1 MMFTIN
7 LLPCVCVSS
16 HVYVLSSSLA
26 RTNPVVDASAG
37 IWVVCLV
44 DIGSHIHLGIV
55 WHLLMIV
62 DSWPFQFID
71 EPLAFQYEE
80 DVVGIVRLWRQCH
93 PPLSPH
99 LVAFTSVATTN
110 TSRRRN
116 YWAAGYT
123 FVLTALHRLIKDHHA
138 TIWWNDNITIIINT
152 TSTRF
157 TTVRGTWFPTKVWT
171 KFRTCHGCTQNRL
184 STIINKESNIEDIS

>member
-44 DIGSHIHLGIV
+44 DIGSHIHLGSMTFADDCRQLTLPIHRWAACIPIWRRCCRHCETV
-55 WHLLMIV
+55 TAM
-62 DSWPFQFID
+62 SSS
-71 EPLAFQYEE
+71 PLPSSCGF
-80 DVVGIVRLWRQCH
+80 H
-93 PPLSPH
+93 
-99 LVAFTSVATTN
+99 SVATTN

-184 STIINKESNIEDIS
+184 STKLLTKNPT